1 MSCLDTRMGTHE
13 WIKAESR
20 ARASFAEGFPMTAF
34 LSCLRDAVVICRTV
48 IGREWPDTIDDSERQ
63 EDGSARRTLKVH
75 VANRVYSAAEG

>member
-1 MSCLDTRMGTHE
+1 
-13 WIKAESR
+13 
-20 ARASFAEGFPMTAF
+20 MTEF